1 MLSLPV
7 IFKMQL
13 PKNRSFRIERDINM
27 FLKKFV
33 FIKAFK
39 LFCPVLRGLPDFL
52 VIQAKFGLPSGFY
65 EVKNWNNK
73 LTENQIKML
82 NVLSISFNCVL
93 VQYNKEEHSLYF
105 YKWSP
110 LDKKSNL
117 LYNNSQGG

>member
-1 MLSLPV
+1 MHFLPV
-7 IFKMQL
+7 IFKLQL
-13 PKNRSFRIERDINM
+13 PKNRTFRIERDINM

-52 VIQAKFGLPSGFY
+52 VIQAKYGLPPGFY
-65 EVKNWNNK
+65 EVKNWNSK
-73 LTENQIKML
+73 LTEYQIKML

-105 YKWSP
+105 YKWNP

-117 LYNNSQGG
+117 SYNNGRGG